1 MDDYSGWTKDYYIP
15 PHGRADYYLTEIS
28 YEVCNQIGGIYT
40 VLRSKVYT
48 SVPTEKKRY
57 CLVGPYNA
65 KKVPG
70 EFEPL
75 PLTGPFGNAVAALQK
90 KGFEAYYGTW
100 LVTGKPRVVLLNPNS
115 VADRLGEIKYY
126 FWKSHG
132 IGTPDDSLINNV
144 FAFGFLV
151 EQFISAFV
159 KVVGSKRP
167 IIAHFHEW
175 MGSTALL
182 GVRSLNLPVVTVFTT
197 HATMLGR
204 YLAIHDP
211 WFYEHLPYID
221 WRSEAYRFNIEPQ
234 VLIERLLAKRA
245 HVFTT
250 VSSVTGNECKYLLGR
265 EVDGILPNGLVI
277 ERFSTL
283 HEFQNL
289 HRLYK
294 EKIHDFVRG
303 HFFPSYS
310 FDLDETLYFVISG
323 RYEYKNKG
331 YDLVLEAIAR
341 LNQMLKLE
349 SETKTIITFFVT
361 QRPFYTINPDALSSR
376 ALLAEI
382 LRTCEEIQND
392 VGRKLYE
399 LSTLGNNPRL
409 DDLVDEY
416 WRLRLRRDV
425 QIWRTTRLPMIV
437 THNLVDD
444 RNDEILNKMRTA
456 NLLNTPEDPV
466 KVVYHPDFITS
477 SSPLFGMDYDQFV
490 RGCHLGMFPSFYEP
504 WGYTPLECIAR
515 GVPAVTSDLSGF
527 GAYVQEHVPDYE
539 AHGIHIVN
547 RSTCSFDESAED
559 IARYLYSF
567 VHLDRRYRIAMR
579 NKVQA
584 ISEKFQ
590 WRTLIKHYYE
600 VYDRAI
606 AEYSKFK

>member
-1 MDDYSGWTKDYYIP
+1 MDEHDGRTKDYYLQP
-15 PHGRADYYLTEIS
+15 RGRTDYYLLEAS
-28 YEVCNQIGGIYT
+28 YEVCNQLGGIYT

-57 CLVGPYNA
+57 CLIGPYNA
-65 KKVPG
+65 RKVPG
-70 EFEPL
+70 EFDPL
-75 PLTGPFGNAVAALQK
+75 PLTGPFGRVVAELEK
-90 KGFEAYYGTW
+90 KGFEAHYGTW
-100 LVTGKPRVVLLNPNS
+100 LVTGKPRVVLLNLNS
-115 VADRLGEIKYY
+115 VTDRLAEIKYF
-126 FWKSHG
+126 FWKNHG
-132 IGTPDDSLINNV
+132 ISTPDDALINSV

-151 EQFISAFV
+151 EQFIATFV
-159 KVVGSKRP
+159 KVVGTKRP

-175 MGSTALL
+175 MGGTALI
-182 GVRSLNLPVVTVFTT
+182 GVRASNLPVATVFTT

-204 YLAIHDP
+204 HLAIHDP
-211 WFYEHLPYID
+211 WFYEHLPEID

-234 VLIERLLAKRA
+234 VLLERLMAKRA
-245 HVFTT
+245 HIFTT
-250 VSSVTGNECKYLLGR
+250 VSSVTANECKYLLGR
-265 EVDGILPNGLVI
+265 EVDFTLPNGLII
-277 ERFSTL
+277 ERFGSL

-310 FDLDETLYFVISG
+310 FDLDNTLYFVISG

-331 YDLVLEAIAR
+331 YDLVLESIAR
-341 LNQMLKLE
+341 LNQVLKAE
-349 SETKTIITFFVT
+349 GEKKTIITFFVT
-361 QRPFYTINPDALSSR
+361 QRPFYSVNPDELSSR
-376 ALLAEI
+376 ALLIEI
-382 LRTCEEIQND
+382 LNTCETIQGQ

-399 LSTLGNNPRL
+399 LSALGHTPKL

-416 WRLRLRRDV
+416 WRLRLRRNV
-425 QIWRTTRLPMIV
+425 QTWRTTRLPLIV

-444 RNDEILNKMRTA
+444 KNDEILNKMRTA
-456 NLLNTPEDPV
+456 NLLNFAEDPV

-477 SSPLFGMDYDQFV
+477 SSPLFGMEYDQFV

-527 GAYVQEHVPDYE
+527 GAFVKDHVADYE

-547 RSTCSFDESAED
+547 RSTISFDQSADD
-559 IARYLYSF
+559 IAKYLYSF
-567 VHLDRRYRIAMR
+567 VQLDRRGRIALR

-584 ISEKFQ
+584 VSEQFQ
-590 WRTLIKHYYE
+590 WRHLIKHYYAA
-600 VYDRAI
+600 YDSAI
-606 AEYSKFK
+606 AELLKA